1 MKRLLSLFLACLM
14 VFSLAAC
21 GETDPA
27 VSDTPTSESP
37 AAEVEVDFLPDNEED
52 LAEKLLG
59 FSGSE
64 ELLNLD
70 GQSVSGEIYLYW
82 LGNMTAYYSYMYS
95 MYGMT
100 LDLDAEMSDGTT
112 YGETMKELA
121 YQNCLLLAVTPVLAK
136 ELGVELDAEDL
147 ASLVEER
154 ASAMETAGGEE
165 EYAKNLQAMGI
176 SDRNSFELDKITALY
191 DKMKEQYVAETLGTL
206 TSEEMESYAEENDLL
221 SAKHILILTQDQTT
235 GEAYDDEKKAEAKA
249 KAEDIL
255 AQLKAGGDF
264 DTLMQENSE
273 DTGLESYP
281 DGYVFT
287 AGEMVTEFE
296 DATRELEIGGMTE
309 ELVESPYGYH
319 IILRQSPINDETRQ
333 EAAEDKFNDLIQA
346 RMDQAEVVKSENYDS
361 FTAGE
366 YYSKLLEYQQTL
378 LAEDTDDTTLESAE
392 PSQEAGTETED
403 PAESEQPEE

>member
-21 GETDPA
+21 GEKDPA

-37 AAEVEVDFLPDNEED
+37 AAEVDFLPDNEED

-147 ASLVEER
+147 AGLVEER
-154 ASAMETAGGEE
+154 ASAMEAAGGEE
-165 EYAKNLQAMGI
+165 EYAKNLQAMGL

-206 TSEEMESYAEENDLL
+206 TNEEMESYAEENDLL

-235 GEAYDDEKKAEAKA
+235 GETYDEEKKAEAKA

-296 DATRELEIGGMTE
+296 DATRGLEIGGMTE
-309 ELVESPYGYH
+309 ELVESSYGYH

-333 EAAEDKFNDLIQA
+333 EAAEDKFNDLIQE
-346 RMDQAEVVKSENYDS
+346 RMDQAKVVKSENYDS

-378 LAEDTDDTTLESAE
+378 LAEDADDTTPESAE

-403 PAESEQPEE
+403 PAESEQPEG